1 MSARVLK
8 RFSVVTFQTYSNE
21 RVPYKRAEYRAEAR
35 GGGVLF
41 VPVEGRADWPQVLDR
56 ILHQHFSHP
65 LGRSVEV
72 GVASLDEEQLA
83 TICRREEDVYW
94 QGGDR

>member
-1 MSARVLK
+1 MLK
-8 RFSVVTFQTYSNE
+8 RYSVVSFQTYSNE

-41 VPVEGRADWPQVLDR
+41 VPVDGRENWPSVLDR
-56 ILHQHFSHP
+56 ILHKHFKHP

-72 GVASLDEEQLA
+72 GVASLDEELLA
-83 TICRREEDVYW
+83 TICRIDGDVFW
-94 QGGDR
+94 QGGDS